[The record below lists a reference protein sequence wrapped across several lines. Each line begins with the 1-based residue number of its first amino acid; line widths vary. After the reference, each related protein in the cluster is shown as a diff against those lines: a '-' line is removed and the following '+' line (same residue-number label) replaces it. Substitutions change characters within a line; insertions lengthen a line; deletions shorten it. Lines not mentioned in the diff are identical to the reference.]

1 MKYPLIN
8 EDEKEI
14 PESIE
19 REWLKKG
26 KIRWKGQH
34 NFDEIENGHACDV
47 LGSFCTHLK
56 WVPHSIPVIVFIFYF
71 IYFFEQSHCLSKFY
85 VPFAWT
91 DRDSPPIHPSYSLSF
106 FLLSRKKKIPIP
118 IPFSVHDFRPSPSL
132 CRAPLIHCTLGIRN
146 SLTSSKFYSFLLWFR
161 VRSAV
166 CSRYM
171 YCAISV

>member
-56 WVPHSIPVIVFIFYF
+56 WVPHSIPVIVFIFLNKVIVF
-71 IYFFEQSHCLSKFY
+71 LCAFCMDRSRFASHSSFLF
-85 VPFAWT
+85 
-91 DRDSPPIHPSYSLSF
+91 SF
-106 FLLSRKKKIPIP
+106 FLSSLQKKKIPIP